1 MLSRAFLTLTLA
13 FAVAAAVAPAASAA
27 PFLAQGTMTGEPRH
41 DAVILQTRLTA
52 TAAPVDHDIPGAP
65 GEVRFEVSAA
75 ADFSRPIFTA
85 WQTARADSDFII
97 QTRVTGLQ
105 PHQLYHYRAHYGT
118 ARSSAVAGPA
128 ATFRTLP
135 APDAVA
141 PVRFVLLT
149 CMHYGRFFGLM
160 PKAPQRDLPPAERA
174 LGYPGLDAVRDFKPD
189 FWISN
194 GDNVYYDH
202 PDNAQALE
210 LPQLRQRWHEQGA
223 LPRLVRLNAAAP
235 AFYLK
240 DDHDFRYDDA
250 DLTGT
255 RLPGTALGI
264 RTFREQVPLIDPATP
279 AAPTYRTVRASR
291 DLQLW
296 FLEGR
301 DYRSPNREPD
311 GPAKSIWGAE
321 QRAWL
326 QRTLKASDAAFKI
339 IVSPTPLVGPDDAR
353 KRDNHTNLGGFRHE
367 GTAFLEWLKAERFDP
382 AGLLILTGDR
392 HWKYRSVHPTGFE
405 EWAAGSIIFENA
417 RSGRP
422 PGDPQSTDPEA
433 RIRQLYTDTGPLGG
447 FLTVEVARSAAGKP
461 EATFA
466 LRDETGRPVHTHVH
480 RR

>member
-1 MLSRAFLTLTLA
+1 MPFRAFLLA
-13 FAVAAAVAPAASAA
+13 LLALAAVPFAPAA
-27 PFLAQGTMTGEPRH
+27 PFLAQGTLAGEPRP

-52 TAAPVDHDIPGAP
+52 TPGTVDRDVPGAA
-65 GEVRFEVSAA
+65 GEVRFELSAA

-85 WQTARADSDFII
+85 WQNARAENDFIV

-105 PHQLYHYRAHYGT
+105 PHQVYHYRAHYGA
-118 ARSSAVAGPA
+118 ARASAVAGPA
-128 ATFRTLP
+128 ATFRTLA
-135 APDAVA
+135 APEANA

-149 CMHYGRFFGLM
+149 CMHYARFFGHM
-160 PKAPQRDLPPAERA
+160 QKGPQREMPAAERA
-174 LGYPGLDAVRDFKPD
+174 LGYPGLDAVREFKPD

-202 PDNAQALE
+202 PDDSQALE

-223 LPRLVRLNAAAP
+223 LARLVRLNGASA

-250 DLTGT
+250 DLLGA
-255 RLPGTALGI
+255 RLPGAALGQ

-279 AAPTYRTVRASR
+279 AAPTYRTVRAGR

-311 GPAKSIWGAE
+311 GPGKSIWGAE

-367 GTAFLEWLKAERFDP
+367 GTAFLEWLKAEHFDP
-382 AGLLILTGDR
+382 SGLLILTGDR

-405 EWAAGSIIFENA
+405 EWAAGSIIYENA
-417 RSGRP
+417 RTGRA

-433 RIRQLYTDTGPLGG
+433 RIRQMYTDAAPLGG
-447 FLTVEVARSAAGKP
+447 FLTVEVARSAAGRP
-461 EATFA
+461 QAVLT
-466 LRDETGRPVHTHVH
+466 LRDEAGRPVHSHTHL
-480 RR
+480 R